1 MIQSKRDYHNYIAC
15 DARNYRI
22 VSGYAG
28 VKEWLLNRLL
38 SSPISDQSKIW
49 SYIKTLR
56 KCEYWHNTGTLL
68 GGGKFIYLWYLHK
81 LRRLSR
87 ITGFQIPPNTIGPGL
102 TIWHWGPLIV
112 NGNAR
117 IGDNCTIRPDVVI
130 GYKDRTGPAPIIGNN
145 VTINSGSRIIGNGVV
160 VGDNVIIAPG
170 AVVTKSIPSNS
181 VVAGVPAKVI
191 KELSE

>member
-1 MIQSKRDYHNYIAC
+1 MSIGIIQGRF
-15 DARNYRI
+15 
-22 VSGYAG
+22 
-28 VKEWLLNRLL
+28 W
-38 SSPISDQSKIW
+38 
-49 SYIKTLR
+49 
-56 KCEYWHNTGTLL
+56 

-102 TIWHWGPLIV
+102 TIWHWGSLVV

-145 VTINSGSRIIGNGVV
+145 VTINSGSRIIGNGIV